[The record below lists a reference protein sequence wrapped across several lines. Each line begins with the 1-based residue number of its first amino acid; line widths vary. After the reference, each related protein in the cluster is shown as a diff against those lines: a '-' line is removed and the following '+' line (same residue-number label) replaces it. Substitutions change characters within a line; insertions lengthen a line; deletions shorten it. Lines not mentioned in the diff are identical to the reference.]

1 MLSVHQPE
9 TMRGGLEQILAT
21 GAGIDY
27 RVRQYPGNGRLA
39 AAAVSSSA

>member
-1 MLSVHQPE
+1 MLSLHRPA
-9 TMRGGLEQILAT
+9 TMRGALEPILAT